1 MTTALIRPGRGV
13 PDPRPRR
20 APAGGRRTGRW
31 VPPQHGAWAML
42 LLPFAAGLLPAW
54 GGRPV
59 WWHVPL
65 LVAWLAAY
73 LFSYFAFL
81 AVKTGRTGRVRPQLL
96 VYGAAA
102 AATGLPVVV
111 ARPAVLVVAPAFVV
125 LLAVNVVAARR
136 RRDRALTAG
145 LASAVQAC
153 LVTPVVVL
161 VAERPVT
168 PVLGAA
174 AAVLLYLAGTVVHVK
189 AMIRERRSSAY
200 ARADVGYHVAALVPA
215 ALLSVW
221 LAVPFAVFALRARL
235 LTRRRASVAL
245 VGAVELGCSV
255 LLLAALALP
264 H

>member
-1 MTTALIRPGRGV
+1 MTTAPVRPGPG
-13 PDPRPRR
+13 PGDPRTPRTRR
-20 APAGGRRTGRW
+20 ARAGRW

-42 LLPFAAGLLPAW
+42 LLPFAAGLLPSW

-73 LFSYFAFL
+73 LFSYFALL
-81 AVKTGRTGRVRPQLL
+81 AVKTGRAGRVRPQLL
-96 VYGAAA
+96 AYGAVAV
-102 AATGLPVVV
+102 ATGLPVVV
-111 ARPAVLVVAPAFVV
+111 ARPAVLLVAPAFVA

-136 RRDRALTAG
+136 RRDRALAAG
-145 LASAVQAC
+145 LASVVQAC

-161 VAERPVT
+161 VADRPVT
-168 PVLGAA
+168 QVLGAA

-189 AMIRERRSSAY
+189 AMIRERRNDAY
-200 ARADVGYHVAALVPA
+200 AQADVGYHLAALVPA
-215 ALLSVW
+215 VVLSAW
-221 LAVPFAVFALRARL
+221 LAVPFAVFVLRAAL
-235 LTRRRASVAL
+235 LTRRRTSVAL
-245 VGAVELGCSV
+245 VGAVEVGCSV

>member
-1 MTTALIRPGRGV
+1 MTTTPVRPGHDV
-13 PDPRPRR
+13 PR
-20 APAGGRRTGRW
+20 GGRRAGRW

-73 LFSYFAFL
+73 LFSYFALL
-81 AVKTGRTGRVRPQLL
+81 AVKTGRAGRVRPQL
-96 VYGAAA
+96 VAYGAVA

-111 ARPAVLVVAPAFVV
+111 ARPAVLLVAPVFVA

-136 RRDRALTAG
+136 RRDRALTSG
-145 LASAVQAC
+145 LASVVQAC

-161 VAERPVT
+161 AAERPVA
-168 PVLGAA
+168 PVVGAA
-174 AAVLLYLAGTVVHVK
+174 AAVLLYLAGSVVHVK
-189 AMIRERRSSAY
+189 AMIRERRSRAY
-200 ARADVGYHVAALVPA
+200 ARADVGYHLAALVPA
-215 ALLSVW
+215 VALSAW
-221 LAVPFAVFALRARL
+221 LAVPFAVFALRAVL
-235 LTRRRASVAL
+235 LTRRRAPVAL
-245 VGAVELGCSV
+245 VGAVEVGCSV